1 MIIDSFDNKSEA
13 KINPKVNENAYKLDV
28 CILTFSNI
36 IEEYVLNNYNYEKI
50 GEIKDAAD
58 IRSIYKIDYK
68 GKKIGFFKTYV
79 GAPSCVGSIET
90 SASQIK
96 TNKFI
101 IFGGA
106 GCLNKEI
113 AHGKVMVPTE
123 AYRDEGTSY
132 HYAEASDYI
141 NIKNHNI
148 VSEFMRINEIPFIE
162 GKTWT
167 TDAFYRETLNNF
179 ERRKN
184 DGCISV
190 EMECSAVQALCNF
203 RNLEFYTFFTSGDLL
218 DSPKWDERR
227 KNGELEGT
235 QHDST
240 HFDIAIEL
248 AVYVSE
254 K

>member
-1 MIIDSFDNKSEA
+1 MFLLSDKA
-13 KINPKVNENAYKLDV
+13 
-28 CILTFSNI
+28 
-36 IEEYVLNNYNYEKI
+36 
-50 GEIKDAAD
+50 
-58 IRSIYKIDYK
+58 
-68 GKKIGFFKTYV
+68 
-79 GAPSCVGSIET
+79 
-90 SASQIK
+90 
-96 TNKFI
+96 
-101 IFGGA
+101 
-106 GCLNKEI
+106 
-113 AHGKVMVPTE
+113 
-123 AYRDEGTSY
+123 
-132 HYAEASDYI
+132 DYI

-254 K
+254 T